1 MQVVNRQIINKIT
14 QRIMLVVMSGFSAL
28 NINNAFAEITW
39 VESAQSKSVTTLN
52 PEKVIASKGA
62 YQSIDSDSLAQHFG
76 DKSSTITLA
85 VPLPDGT
92 FADFTLTPSTVMSQK
107 LADRYPQFMSYNAVQ
122 VNAAQNI
129 GRFSLT
135 HKGLTGIFRQ
145 QNQWVLLSPLY
156 ENNAS
161 QYISYYYS
169 DSEGES
175 LLPLGVNDALLSP
188 AVSSDDTNLQL
199 TTAQKTTGDT
209 LTTYRLALSATA
221 EYTAEV
227 GGTKADAVA
236 EMITLVN
243 RVNQILLVDTAIQF
257 ELVDNDD
264 IIFTDPDTDPYS
276 DSDAN
281 ADIETNQ
288 QVIDDAVGSD
298 NYDIGHLLA
307 TNPGG
312 LAYVG
317 VVCLSTYKAQGYTG
331 NTNPQGERFYIDLVI
346 HELGHQLDA
355 EHSFNAQDLD
365 SCDEEQRS
373 SFSAF
378 EPGSG
383 STIMSYAGICSTQNI
398 QNNSSP
404 YFHAGS
410 VEQIR
415 DYVETGRGR
424 LCGTTTSLTNS
435 APSLTLIN
443 DTYTIPANTPF
454 VLDVEAD
461 DSDLL
466 TYTWEQIDVGGVDG
480 GTANASEMASD
491 NGANPLFRSY
501 AAVSDSYRYFPALAD
516 VLNDTVSFGEAY
528 ATTNRELNFRVT
540 VKDNKGGVN
549 TADVSL
555 DVVDTGTEFTV
566 NQPNAS
572 SVWQGNIAQTI
583 SWNTALTEN
592 APISCQ
598 FVDITA
604 DLDGDSVFD
613 STLAS
618 NAANDGE
625 HVIFSPNTNTTNARV
640 KISCVDNVFY
650 AVNPANFTI
659 NQGDISVAP
668 IIDGQSILAV
678 DEDTSITIALNDLQ
692 VTDPDSSYPDNF
704 TLTLEVGTDYS
715 LENNTTVVPDSNF
728 NGELSVSVT
737 VNDGIEDSNS
747 FALVLSVNPINDAPE
762 ANDDSET
769 VEQDS
774 ATTLINVLGNDIDI
788 DGDTLSISDI
798 SYIGNGTASISGDQ
812 ISYQPSAAFS
822 GTESLT
828 YIASD
833 GSSTSS
839 ATLSITVSATS
850 TTPVTS
856 SNSGGG
862 ALGFFWIWFLGAIAY
877 IRQSQI
883 RLN

>member
-14 QRIMLVVMSGFSAL
+14 QRIMFVVMSGFSAL

-317 VVCLSTYKAQGYTG
+317 VVCLSAYKAQGYTG

-435 APSLTLIN
+435 APSLTLTN
-443 DTYTIPANTPF
+443 DNYTIPANTPF
-454 VLDVEAD
+454 LLDVEAD

-659 NQGDISVAP
+659 NQGDTSVAP
-668 IIDGQSILAV
+668 IIDGQSILTV
-678 DEDTSITIALNDLQ
+678 DEDTSITITLDNLQ

-704 TLTLEVGTDYS
+704 TLSLEAGADYS
-715 LENNTTVVPDSNF
+715 LENNITVVPDSNF
-728 NGELSVSVT
+728 NGELSISVT

-862 ALGFFWIWFLGAIAY
+862 SLGFFWIWFLGAIAY

>member
-14 QRIMLVVMSGFSAL
+14 QRIMFVVMSGFSAL

-317 VVCLSTYKAQGYTG
+317 VVCLSAYKAQGYTG

-435 APSLTLIN
+435 APSLTLTN
-443 DTYTIPANTPF
+443 DNYTIPANTPF

-659 NQGDISVAP
+659 NQGDTSVAP
-668 IIDGQSILAV
+668 IIDGQSILTV
-678 DEDTSITIALNDLQ
+678 DEDTSITITLDNLQ

-704 TLTLEVGTDYS
+704 TLSLEAGADYS
-715 LENNTTVVPDSNF
+715 LENNITVVPDSNF
-728 NGELSVSVT
+728 NGELSISVT